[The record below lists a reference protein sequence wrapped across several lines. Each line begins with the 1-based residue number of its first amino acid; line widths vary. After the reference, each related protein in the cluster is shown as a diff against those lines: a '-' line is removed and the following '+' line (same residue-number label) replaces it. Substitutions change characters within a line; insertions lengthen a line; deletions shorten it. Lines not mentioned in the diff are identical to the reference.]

1 MGLLLKF
8 PMRSPLPI
16 LVLLGALVPLLPQ
29 PASAA
34 QLCAESLSTAA
45 QTQCLM
51 AALKDRDR
59 ELDQALAR
67 VAQEAKQVPG
77 PTFQTLW
84 RENLT
89 GFYRTST
96 DPRQQAEAFRAQRRA
111 VCAYAKSVGFQGTGY
126 GITTTRCELALT
138 QALLQELRP

>member
-1 MGLLLKF
+1 
-8 PMRSPLPI
+8 MRSPLPI
-16 LVLLGALVPLLPQ
+16 LLLLGALVPLLPQ
-29 PASAA
+29 RAHAA
-34 QLCAESLSTAA
+34 ELCSETLSTAA
-45 QTQCLM
+45 QTQCLL

-67 VAQEAKQVPG
+67 VAQEAQQVPG

-84 RENLT
+84 RENLK
-89 GFYRTST
+89 GFYRTT
-96 DPRQQAEAFRAQRRA
+96 VDPHQQAEAFRAQRRA

-126 GITTTRCELALT
+126 GISTTRCELALT